1 MNNFFKLNYNNY
13 FIQKFSNNKNLR
25 NFKNN
30 LYWKD
35 FKNFKD
41 PDGKL
46 RNLSIERKKKLIDLK
61 NEIRFIKNKFKNRK
75 CRIIDLGSGFGFFL
89 SAFGKNWEKHGIE
102 LSDLASHDSKKWSQ
116 IHKID
121 LEKKITISDMKKLGK
136 FDVVFSYHVIE
147 HLKNPNQFILNARE
161 LLKDDGIFILG
172 TPNFDSACARLFKK
186 KYRFFHDKTHIT
198 LFSENSL
205 FRLLDDYGFKVF
217 NVDYPYFETYHFNLN
232 NLKKL
237 FNKKQVSPPFYGNIM
252 TFYTKKRSKKSL
264 KEYLKYKTQRFKK
277 LIKQI

>member
-1 MNNFFKLNYNNY
+1 MNNFFKLNYNHY
-13 FIQKFSNNKNLR
+13 FIQKFSTDKKLR

-61 NEIRFIKNKFKNRK
+61 NEISFIKNKFKNRK

-102 LSDLASHDSKKWSQ
+102 LSDLASHDSKKWSK

-161 LLKDDGIFILG
+161 LLKDNGIFILG
-172 TPNFDSACARLFKK
+172 TPNFDSGCARLFKK

-198 LFSENSL
+198 FFSENSL
-205 FRLLDDYGFKVF
+205 YRLFDDYGFEVF
-217 NVDYPYFETYHFNLN
+217 YVDYPYFETNHFNLN

-237 FNKKQVSPPFYGNIM
+237 FNRKQVSPPFYGNIM

-264 KEYLKYKTQRFKK
+264 KDYLKYKTQRFKK
-277 LIKQI
+277 LIK

>member
-13 FIQKFSNNKNLR
+13 FIQKFSTNKKLR

-61 NEIRFIKNKFKNRK
+61 NEISFIKNKFKNRK

-102 LSDLASHDSKKWSQ
+102 LSDLASHDSKKWSK

-161 LLKDDGIFILG
+161 LLKDNGIFILG
-172 TPNFDSACARLFKK
+172 TPNFDSGCARLFKK

-198 LFSENSL
+198 FFSENSL
-205 FRLLDDYGFKVF
+205 YRLFDDYGFEVF

-264 KEYLKYKTQRFKK
+264 KDYLKYKTQRFKK
-277 LIKQI
+277 LIK